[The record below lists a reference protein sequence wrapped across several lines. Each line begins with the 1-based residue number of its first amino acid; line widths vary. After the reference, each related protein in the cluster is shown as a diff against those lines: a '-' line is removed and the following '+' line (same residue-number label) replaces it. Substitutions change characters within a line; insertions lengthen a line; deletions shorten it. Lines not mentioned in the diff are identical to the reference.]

1 MAETAET
8 RAVFIES
15 SILLLKTHNFDGLD
29 LCWTYP
35 TQNGGAIEDRVSAAY
50 IASTILTML

>member
-8 RAVFIES
+8 RAVFIKS
-15 SILLLKTHNFDGLD
+15 AIQLLKIHNFDGLD

-35 TQNGGAIEDRVSAAY
+35 TQNGGAPQDRVSTAHSANHPDN
-50 IASTILTML
+50 IF